1 MSEQN
6 SLTILGR
13 IHRHVL
19 SRYVDSYHAS
29 EMKKTAV
36 LGVYKDRFGVEMRQM
51 CALTVET
58 KDEVHRFIRRW
69 NALPNTEKQL
79 WKDVADGRIQ

>member
-19 SRYVDSYHAS
+19 SRYVDPYHAR

-36 LGVYKDRFGVEMRQM
+36 LGVYKDRFGIEMRQM
-51 CALTVET
+51 RALTAET
-58 KDEVHRFIRRW
+58 KEEIHRFIRRW
-69 NALPNTEKQL
+69 NSLSITEKQM
-79 WKDVADGRIQ
+79 WKDVADGRLE